1 MIVPEP
7 FREDLVDQI
16 VGRVLDHLDLF
27 EDHLLLALDVF
38 FGEERIADQIGEDVD
53 GERQMF
59 VEDLEVIA
67 GVFLGRERIDLPA
80 DGIHLLRDFF
90 GTPSRSAL
98 EEHVLDKVRDAGM
111 IGGFVTRSARQPDAD
126 GHRPNVWHPL
136 GGEADTVGKHGSADI
151 RFSHVGTCRD

>member
-7 FREDLVDQI
+7 FREDLVNQI

-27 EDHLLLALDVF
+27 EDHLLFALDVVVS
-38 FGEERIADQIGEDVD
+38 EERIADQIGEDVD
-53 GERQMF
+53 GERQVL

-67 GVFLGRERIDLPA
+67 GVFLRREGVDLPA
-80 DGIHLLRDFF
+80 DRIDLLRYFF
-90 GTPSRSAL
+90 CAPSRSAL
-98 EEHVLDKVRDAGM
+98 EEHVLDEVRDAGM
-111 IGGFVTRSARQPDAD
+111 IGGFVARSARQPDAD
-126 GHRPNVWHPL
+126 GDRPNVWHPL

>member
-1 MIVPEP
+1 MIAPEP

-53 GERQMF
+53 RERQML
-59 VEDLEVIA
+59 VENLEVIA
-67 GVFLGRERIDLPA
+67 GVFLRRERIDLAA
-80 DGIHLLRDFF
+80 DRIDLLRDFF
-90 GTPSRSAL
+90 GAPSRSAL
-98 EEHVLDKVRDAGM
+98 EEHVLDEVRDAGM
-111 IGGFVTRSARQPDAD
+111 FGGFVTRSARQPDAD
-126 GHRPNVWHPL
+126 GDRPNVWHPL